1 MTGGGSSA
9 TQSSHHQHRQV
20 SPGLLQQQQMFHDGM
35 MLQQQ
40 GERKKSKE
48 IIHSGHFMI
57 SDFEAEGHDD
67 DEVAIPVPEDA
78 EDGSGAVLGTMVV
91 SSGVNPAGDL
101 AGNSP
106 VGAGSS
112 AWAKKSDSSTSSK
125 NINSTLNYINY
136 IIHYPFIMQV

>member
-9 TQSSHHQHRQV
+9 TQSSHNQHRQA
-20 SPGLLQQQQMFHDGM
+20 SPLNAGLLQQQQMFHDGM
-35 MLQQQ
+35 MLQQ
-40 GERKKSKE
+40 GERKKSRE
-48 IIHSGHFMI
+48 IIHSGHFMV

-78 EDGSGAVLGTMVV
+78 EDGSGTSVLGAMVV
-91 SSGVNPAGDL
+91 SSSVNPAGDL

-112 AWAKKSDSSTSSK
+112 AWAKKSDSSTSGK
-125 NINSTLNYINY
+125 IQLNVHN
-136 IIHYPFIMQV
+136 

>member
-9 TQSSHHQHRQV
+9 TQSSHHQHRQS
-20 SPGLLQQQQMFHDGM
+20 SPLNAGLLQHQQMFHDGLL
-35 MLQQQ
+35 LQQQ

-67 DEVAIPVPEDA
+67 DEVAIPLPEDA
-78 EDGSGAVLGTMVV
+78 EDGSGSVLGAMVV
-91 SSGVNPAGDL
+91 SSVVNPAGDL

-112 AWAKKSDSSTSSK
+112 GWVKKSDSSTSGK
-125 NINSTLNYINY
+125 IQL
-136 IIHYPFIMQV
+136 